1 MIGLSEDLDLAI
13 SNAIDVL
20 NTPVDITDVDSDKLS
35 NLMKSIQDGFIYTKE
50 LIVSWE
56 NSQNAPSHS
65 KLKGHIEKLVKA
77 GENSM
82 DILRKALRKSIDPDE
97 VDADKYGTAIKAKP
111 IIFSAINA
119 INAGV
124 IELKLQIDSD
134 NFDLKQREFKR
145 SYPEKFANQEF
156 YPLKNY
162 HKEWYD
168 EETKSIMICPKGTK
182 GEVIVID
189 NLRIMLPKKPK
200 NTDIRYHRMPK
211 EQQYWRR
218 EEMPKGLTP
227 DNENAYA
234 SYIMEQYR
242 IRREG
247 LWFMNNGEP
256 VYITGTQ
263 WMGLQWN
270 KMLDTGGYK
279 DFRMAQRDMYLFGE
293 ACVLDPR
300 CVGEL
305 FVKGRRTGFTEE
317 KIDRLVFDSTSTKN
331 ALFGI
336 TSKTGDDAQE
346 AFLKYSYVIQNLPF
360 FFIPVVKG
368 KIDDRNKMEF
378 GKVSDSSKAS
388 KLKRQTGTEDYL
400 NTKVDWMTTTTL
412 AYDSKKLKGYL
423 CDEAGKREKPN
434 NIIDHWNNVK
444 PTMVTGGRV
453 VGKCFMGST
462 LNPLD
467 KGGAEFQKLYYGSDV
482 TKRNENDRTST
493 GMYSFFLPAH
503 KNMEDF
509 TDKYGVCHTV
519 LAPGEFFYNA
529 QGEKKTKG
537 SLQFL
542 EGEFKSA
549 KAMGGKVHNNTRRLD
564 PITIEDAFRDELQ
577 SQLYDVEKI
586 NDQIYY
592 NRQSEIEKTLVQGNF
607 AWKDGIKFSTV
618 VWNPNPRGRFLLSWI
633 PNEAD
638 RNQLTSKMVFG
649 RITKCPISKFN
660 GSLACDPYDK
670 DAVID
675 AKLIETE
682 QGVEF
687 NLGSRGAI
695 HGLTGFNINEA
706 PSNYFFLEYIC
717 RPKDAETFFE
727 DALMACIFYSLPILV
742 ENNKGMM
749 LEYFYRN
756 GYRGY
761 CTTRFDKEINRLSPD
776 EKKFG
781 GIPNSS
787 ADMINRHWTAT
798 ESYINK
804 YVGKY
809 RLTEGEPRLRE
820 DDEMGSMPFS
830 RTLNDWLRF
839 DIKDRT
845 KFDASISSG
854 LAIMAINQSLY
865 APKTESKPFVLNL
878 KRYNN

>member
-761 CTTRFDKEINRLSPD
+761 CTTRFDREINRLSPD

-809 RLTEGEPRLRE
+809 R
-820 DDEMGSMPFS
+820 
-830 RTLNDWLRF
+830 
-839 DIKDRT
+839 
-845 KFDASISSG
+845 
-854 LAIMAINQSLY
+854 
-865 APKTESKPFVLNL
+865 
-878 KRYNN
+878 

>member
-13 SNAIDVL
+13 GNAIDVL
-20 NTPVDITDVDSDKLS
+20 NTPVDITEVDSEKLA
-35 NLMKSIQDGFIYTKE
+35 NLMKSITDGFIYTKE

-56 NSQNAPSHS
+56 NSQNAPSHA
-65 KLKGHIEKLVKA
+65 KLKGHIEKLVTA

-82 DILRKALRKSIDPDE
+82 EILRKALRKSINPEE
-97 VDADKYGTAIKAKP
+97 VDAEKYGISIKAKP

-134 NFDLKQREFKR
+134 KFDLKQREFKR

-168 EETKSIMICPKGTK
+168 EATKSIMICPKGTK
-182 GEVIVID
+182 GEVITID
-189 NLRIMLPKKPK
+189 NLNIMLPKKPK

-218 EEMPKGLTP
+218 EEIPKGLTP
-227 DNENAYA
+227 ETENNFAD
-234 SYIMEQYR
+234 YIMEQYR

-247 LWFMNNGEP
+247 LWFMNNGEA
-256 VYITGTQ
+256 VYITGTE

-270 KMLDTGGYK
+270 QMLDTGGYK
-279 DFRMAQRDMYLFGE
+279 DFRMAQRDMYLFGK

-317 KIDRLVFDSTSTKN
+317 KVDDLIDESTSTKN
-331 ALFGI
+331 GLYGI

-346 AFLKYSYVIQNLPF
+346 AYLKYSYGVQNLPF

-378 GKVSDSSKAS
+378 GKVSDATKAN
-388 KLKRQTGTEDYL
+388 KQKRQTGTEDYL
-400 NTKVDWMTTTTL
+400 NTKTDWMTTTTL
-412 AYDSKKLKGYL
+412 AYDSKKLRRYL

-453 VGKCFMGST
+453 VGKCWMGST

-482 TKRNENDRTST
+482 TKRNDNDRTST
-493 GMYSFFLPAH
+493 GLYSFFLPAH
-503 KNMEDF
+503 KNMEDY

-577 SQLYDVEKI
+577 SQLFDVEKI
-586 NDQIYY
+586 NDQLYY
-592 NRQSEIEKTLVQGNF
+592 NRQSEIDTTLTQGNF
-607 AWKDGIKFSTV
+607 SWKDGIKFGKV
-618 VWNPNPRGRFLLSWI
+618 VWNPNARGRFLLSWI

-638 RNQLTSKMVFG
+638 RNQVISKNVFG
-649 RITKCPISKFN
+649 RMTNCPIQKYN
-660 GSLACDPYDK
+660 GSLASDPYDK

-675 AKLIETE
+675 SKLIETE

-781 GIPNSS
+781 GVPNSS
-787 ADMINRHWTAT
+787 ADMINRHWTAM

-809 RLTEGEPRLRE
+809 KLTEGEPRLRE

-845 KFDASISSG
+845 KFDASVSSG

-865 APKTESKPFVLNL
+865 APKIESKPFVLNL
-878 KRYNN
+878 HRYTN